1 MEFNVK
7 RSIKM
12 VLYYSFLLDSVE
24 VGDPILDG
32 SGYLIDGTEVEHT
45 RLNNEGDGCTIVLS
59 ESVVDVKTPLVGQSV
74 IISRGETTS
83 TDKYIFRGNVKE
95 VKFENNSYKV
105 LCRNHLHALK
115 YKLLTISYDKN
126 TDTEAGEYSAIFSDI
141 ITRAG
146 LTPSVVASGTGT
158 GSITAD
164 KFISNKKTYL
174 NRLNSI
180 AVVLNWFFY
189 EDYDEE
195 WIRLEPKGYV
205 DYETVLTVGTNVVNY
220 LKWSSNFEPV
230 RNNITIEGFFEEDT
244 EVLSETGNGIT
255 TTFFFGYTPIVTN
268 CDIDG
273 TQQVRGISGVTETY
287 DYTVDVDK
295 KSYTFVT
302 APAIGEVISMNYS
315 HKILSSVSGKNS
327 SSIDTYD
334 LEQEE
339 SFRFEDIF
347 TVDDAENRLSQFLNA
362 LGTPISSTTAFVT
375 ERDVRPGMRVQV
387 VDASNT
393 DFNGFYIVERVKMK
407 YGLEYDVVDIGIP
420 RFKPRELLDSINERL
435 NDLKG
440 TGSDFNEIIRQLI
453 QLFHNISYERDNVTG
468 EKRDKGLSF
477 IFDDPDSEFDDG
489 VHLFDWQGDAW
500 EDFVNTDY

>member
-1 MEFNVK
+1 
-7 RSIKM
+7 
-12 VLYYSFLLDSVE
+12 
-24 VGDPILDG
+24 
-32 SGYLIDGTEVEHT
+32 
-45 RLNNEGDGCTIVLS
+45 
-59 ESVVDVKTPLVGQSV
+59 
-74 IISRGETTS
+74 
-83 TDKYIFRGNVKE
+83 
-95 VKFENNSYKV
+95 
-105 LCRNHLHALK
+105 
-115 YKLLTISYDKN
+115 
-126 TDTEAGEYSAIFSDI
+126 
-141 ITRAG
+141 
-146 LTPSVVASGTGT
+146 
-158 GSITAD
+158 
-164 KFISNKKTYL
+164 L